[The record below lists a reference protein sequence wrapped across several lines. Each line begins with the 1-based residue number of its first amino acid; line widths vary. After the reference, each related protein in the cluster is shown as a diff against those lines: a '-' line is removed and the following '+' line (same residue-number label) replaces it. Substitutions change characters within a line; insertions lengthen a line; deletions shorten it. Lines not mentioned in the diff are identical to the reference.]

1 MGDRFGAFEMVREVR
16 GLGTEEDRMRSTQSI
31 VPCHCLVFFQS
42 QSSKC
47 GLPEYAV
54 GHGISL
60 CVCVAPQLPPN

>member
-1 MGDRFGAFEMVREVR
+1 MGNQFGAFEMVREVK

-31 VPCHCLVFFQS
+31 VTCHCSVSFQS

-54 GHGISL
+54 GRGIS
-60 CVCVAPQLPPN
+60 VCSPSTAS